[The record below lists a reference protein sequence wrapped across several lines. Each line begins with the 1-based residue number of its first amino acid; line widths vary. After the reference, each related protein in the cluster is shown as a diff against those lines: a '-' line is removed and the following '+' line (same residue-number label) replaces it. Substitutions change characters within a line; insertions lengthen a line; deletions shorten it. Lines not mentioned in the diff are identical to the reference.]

1 MTTRSDVERLRGAS
15 TRIVELARRDL
26 AAAFGSLNLA
36 NPEAVRDALLEIVPA
51 LVREYG
57 DVAATVAAEWY
68 EEVRAGQVGGS
79 YFAQTASTFP
89 EEQMAA
95 TVRREAGHLWSP
107 NQGQTLAVL
116 SGSLQRFVL
125 YSGRETVARNVAR
138 DPAKPRYAR
147 VPRGAKTCS
156 FCSMLASRGFVYHTQ
171 TSAGGHWNHY
181 HDDCRCAV
189 VMEFDA
195 EAHHIE
201 GYDPDAM
208 YGKYQA
214 ARDATGSGDPNT
226 ILAAMRR
233 MYPNDFT
240 DGVLAPSA

>member
-1 MTTRSDVERLRGAS
+1 MTTRNDVERLSGAS
-15 TRIVELARRDL
+15 ARIVTLARRDL

-57 DVAATVAAEWY
+57 DVAATVSAEWY

-79 YFAQTASTFP
+79 YFAQTADTFP
-89 EEQMAA
+89 DGQMAA
-95 TVRREAGHLWSP
+95 TVRREAGHLWSD
-107 NQGQTLAVL
+107 NQAKALAAL

-125 YSGRETVARNVAR
+125 YSSRETVARNVQR
-138 DPAKPRYAR
+138 DPARPRYGR
-147 VPRGAKTCS
+147 VPRGARTCA
-156 FCSMLASRGFVYHTQ
+156 FCSLLASRGFVYHSERT
-171 TSAGGHWNHY
+171 AGQFDDW

-189 VMEFDA
+189 VMEWDA
-195 EAHHIE
+195 EGHHIE
-201 GYDPDAM
+201 GYDPDAL
-208 YGKYQA
+208 YDKYMA

-240 DGVLAPSA
+240 DGVVAPSM